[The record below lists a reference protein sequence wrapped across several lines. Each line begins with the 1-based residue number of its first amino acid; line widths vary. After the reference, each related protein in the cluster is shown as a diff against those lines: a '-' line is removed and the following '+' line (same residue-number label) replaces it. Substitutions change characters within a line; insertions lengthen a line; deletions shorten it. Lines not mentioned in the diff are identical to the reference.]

1 MTNGPVMSLVE
12 MLNSQFPVTKPQP
25 VTEADMTP
33 EEIKLAEIFEA
44 KQAEEAK
51 KAEEIV
57 SETPSAEVKT
67 EELIKE
73 VKPTKKTRKARY
85 SNLYIE
91 YPTFR
96 RTSSSSLIEI
106 PVPNSKVPI
115 AALYR
120 FSSKP
125 GPNGDGQSTLT
136 SP

>member
-44 KQAEEAK
+44 KQAEEA
-51 KAEEIV
+51 EEIV

-73 VKPTKKTRKARY
+73 VKPTKKTRKAR
-85 SNLYIE
+85 S
-91 YPTFR
+91 
-96 RTSSSSLIEI
+96 
-106 PVPNSKVPI
+106 
-115 AALYR
+115 
-120 FSSKP
+120 
-125 GPNGDGQSTLT
+125 
-136 SP
+136 